1 MDAISS
7 KIMKWLLK
15 GFIFIE
21 KISRQLLI
29 IFKKLD
35 QNAEI
40 FNHFLENRLNKKDLK
55 NQASFFSNII

>member
-1 MDAISS
+1 MT
-7 KIMKWLLK
+7 LK
-15 GFIFIE
+15 MAYFYR

-40 FNHFLENRLNKKDLK
+40 FNHFLENRLNEKDLK

>member
-1 MDAISS
+1 MT
-7 KIMKWLLK
+7 LK
-15 GFIFIE
+15 MVYFYR

-29 IFKKLD
+29 IFKRLD

-40 FNHFLENRLNKKDLK
+40 FNHFLENRINKKDLK

>member
-7 KIMKWLLK
+7 QILKWLLK
-15 GFIFIE
+15 WLIFIE

-40 FNHFLENRLNKKDLK
+40 FNHFLENRLNEKDLK

>member
-7 KIMKWLLK
+7 QILKWLLK
-15 GFIFIE
+15 WLIFIE